1 MTDAPRTRWS
11 DPARGGAE
19 AAAAYQRRFDRL
31 AAAGRDV
38 HGEADLVAHLA
49 APPARILD
57 AGCGTGRVAAELTR
71 RGFRCV
77 GVDADA
83 DMVAVARRRDP
94 DTTYVVQDLSRLDLR
109 ETFDLVVLAGNVIPL
124 LAPGTL
130 ARAMRRIAANLVP
143 LGLVVAGFGL
153 DADHLPAGCPVTAHR
168 RLRPGVRGRGPAPG
182 PALRHVG
189 ARRAGRPR
197 TGYVVAVHSR
207 R

>member
-1 MTDAPRTRWS
+1 MSDAPRTRWATLADGGS
-11 DPARGGAE
+11 AGAE
-19 AAAAYQRRFDRL
+19 AYQQRFDRL

-49 APPARILD
+49 APPARVLD

-94 DTTYVVQDLSRLDLR
+94 ETTYEVQDLSRLDLS

-124 LAPGTL
+124 LAPGSL
-130 ARAMRRIAANLVP
+130 PRAMRRIGANLVP

-153 DADHLPAGCPVTAHR
+153 DADHLPAGCPVTSIEAYDRACQAAGLHPVR
-168 RLRPGVRGRGPAPG
+168 RYATWERTRWSA
-182 PALRHVG
+182 G
-189 ARRAGRPR
+189 A
-197 TGYVVAVHSR
+197 GYVVAVHSR
-207 R
+207 H